1 MKFAFPLLLLQVCY
15 ATLSFAQNFPLRND
29 CPDNQKIF
37 GIGLQEP
44 TTPGVAIVLK
54 VGVDVDAK
62 KAGLL
67 PDDEILKINGKAF
80 PKSNKAGMD
89 QFMREQPLSNNDFEI
104 KRNGNVLHISINR
117 TCRYPGAIGDI
128 DQLRIALLAL
138 MKAKEGGFKDYRGA
152 KIKSDK
158 DATTYKSTL
167 RLLTGDEGTIAVD
180 KNPKYN
186 TYSTT
191 LITDL
196 TEADAAKTYT
206 FWQGALQLLF
216 PNFTITPSTI
226 DYGVLEHTDFTSNI
240 QANCKISVYSTGY
253 QGKYRLFLEIAG
265 TEEKPIDVSDMM
277 NE

>member
-1 MKFAFPLLLLQVCY
+1 MKFAFSLLLLLVCY
-15 ATLSFAQNFPLRND
+15 ATLTFAQNYPLRND
-29 CPDNQKIF
+29 CPDTQKIF
-37 GIGLQEP
+37 GFGLQEP
-44 TTPGVAIVLK
+44 TTPVVAIVLK

-67 PDDEILKINGKAF
+67 PGDEILKINGKAL

-89 QFMREQPLSNNDFEI
+89 KFMREQPLSNNDFEI
-104 KRNGNVLHISINR
+104 NRNGNVLHLSINR

-128 DQLRIALLAL
+128 DQLRVALLAL
-138 MKAKEGGFKDYRGA
+138 MKAKEGGFKEYRGA
-152 KIKSDK
+152 KIKADK
-158 DATTYKSTL
+158 ESTTYKSTL

-186 TYSTT
+186 TYTTT

-216 PNFTITPSTI
+216 PNFTLTPSTI
-226 DYGVLEHTDFTSNI
+226 AYGVLEHTDFTSNI
-240 QANCKISVYSTGY
+240 QANCKISIYKTGY
-253 QGKYRLFLEIAG
+253 QGKYRLFLEISG